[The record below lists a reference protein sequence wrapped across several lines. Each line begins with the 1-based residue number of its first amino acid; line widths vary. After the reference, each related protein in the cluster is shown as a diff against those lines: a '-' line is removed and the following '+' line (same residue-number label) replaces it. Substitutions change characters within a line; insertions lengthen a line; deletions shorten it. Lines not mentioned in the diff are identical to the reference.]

1 MLSIVMQVFLVE
13 MSIDELKG
21 EITNYVNSITRETL
35 QKVFQNKYKRVELC
49 LQQQG
54 QHFQHLL

>member
-1 MLSIVMQVFLVE
+1 LYKNNPKSIG
-13 MSIDELKG
+13 ELKG
-21 EITNYVNSITRETL
+21 EITNYVNSITLETL
-35 QKVFQNKYKRVELC
+35 LKVFQNKCKRVELC